1 MMQDQLDAC
10 QQSFGAQLAIRGIDP
25 SLVDT
30 CGLGGPYFLTPQ
42 ACYNYT
48 FYNSVPFPKPYLD
61 ELDTVCGANCTLNC
75 TQNLIAMATTLG
87 PTNTNFACVVYIMVE
102 YMTEQ
107 RSLSVATDR
116 LNCYIV
122 LPPPLVLG
130 VNQTALDLLDPSP
143 QGSTLGIGP
152 IIGIAVAGFLVVLLI
167 VLAGVCLHK
176 RRKNQSPEWSIYR
189 MDSQRAISRTMPVG
203 TPDRGS
209 AGQIILYTYN
219 ELRKATNDFAQ
230 TRLLGRGGS
239 GCVFLGDLPRSG
251 GLVAVKKIM
260 KGMSKSG
267 SKVRL

>member
-1 MMQDQLDAC
+1 MQDQLDAC
-10 QQSFGAQLAIRGIDP
+10 QQSFGAQLAIRGINP

-61 ELDTVCGANCTLNC
+61 ELDTVCGANCSLNC

-87 PTNTNFACVVYIMVE
+87 STNTNFACVVYIMVE

-176 RRKNQSPEWSIYR
+176 RRKNQSPGWSIYR
-189 MDSQRAISRTMPVG
+189 IDSQRAISRTMPVG